1 MSEKIFE
8 MIKKEGIKMIDLRF
22 VDIFGQWQHFT
33 SPVEHFKPDDFKF
46 YKK

>member
-33 SPVEHFKPDDFKF
+33 SPV
-46 YKK
+46 